1 MFRRTIT
8 ILVVLLVA
16 SMAGRAQAG
25 HLVAP
30 WSHTQCAIA
39 AAGHDPG
46 RPRIGTVTIGVLGL
60 KLPLFR
66 GHSQR
71 AMANGTDPSL
81 DCGPAWI
88 PSTGL
93 PCGGMPVDIAG
104 HHVTHMRPF
113 LHLDRVRRGN
123 FVTVSTK
130 TCVATY
136 RVTWEGV
143 PGSDW
148 PYDNRGHEKLVASTC
163 LYPYVEGRR
172 HFIVA
177 LLVKSKQL

>member
-1 MFRRTIT
+1 
-8 ILVVLLVA
+8 
-16 SMAGRAQAG
+16 
-25 HLVAP
+25 
-30 WSHTQCAIA
+30 
-39 AAGHDPG
+39 
-46 RPRIGTVTIGVLGL
+46 
-60 KLPLFR
+60 
-66 GHSQR
+66 
-71 AMANGTDPSL
+71 
-81 DCGPAWI
+81 
-88 PSTGL
+88 
-93 PCGGMPVDIAG
+93 MPVDIAG

-130 TCVATY
+130 ACVATY